1 MRGVNMLVEKPD
13 KEYSAKRTFEF
24 LNVNY
29 ELLFWLENIIE
40 ENNCKIE
47 RKEWKSK
54 YNNYVIYE
62 YEPFCPEGFTIN
74 VLISSN
80 DFEYINFVRYLY
92 DSKVNI
98 INRLERCII

>member
-1 MRGVNMLVEKPD
+1 MLVEKFD
-13 KEYSAKRTFEF
+13 REYSAKKTFEF
-24 LNVNY
+24 LDVNNN
-29 ELLFWLENIIE
+29 LLIWLENIIC

-74 VLISSN
+74 VLISSTA
-80 DFEYINFVRYLY
+80 FEYINFVRYLY
-92 DSKVNI
+92 DLKI
-98 INRLERCII
+98 KMINHLERCII

>member
-1 MRGVNMLVEKPD
+1 MLLEKHD
-13 KEYSAKRTFEF
+13 REYSAKRTFEF
-24 LNVNY
+24 LNVNND
-29 ELLFWLENIIE
+29 LLKWLENIVI

-74 VLISSN
+74 VLISSYE
-80 DFEYINFVRYLY
+80 FEYINFVRYLY
-92 DSKVNI
+92 DLKI
-98 INRLERCII
+98 KMINHLERCIV

>member
-1 MRGVNMLVEKPD
+1 MLVEKHD
-13 KEYSAKRTFEF
+13 REYSAKKTFEF
-24 LNVNY
+24 LNVNH
-29 ELLFWLENIIE
+29 ELLIWLENIVN

-74 VLISSN
+74 VLISSYA
-80 DFEYINFVRYLY
+80 FEYINFVRYLY
-92 DSKVNI
+92 DLKI
-98 INRLERCII
+98 RMINHLERCIV

>member
-1 MRGVNMLVEKPD
+1 MLVEKYD
-13 KEYSAKRTFEF
+13 REYSAKKTFEF
-24 LNVNY
+24 LDVNHN
-29 ELLFWLENIIE
+29 LLLWLENIVN

-74 VLISSN
+74 VLISSFS
-80 DFEYINFVRYLY
+80 FEYINFVRYLY
-92 DSKVNI
+92 DLKI
-98 INRLERCII
+98 KMINHRERCIV

>member
-1 MRGVNMLVEKPD
+1 MLVEKYD
-13 KEYSAKRTFEF
+13 REYSAKKTFEF
-24 LNVNY
+24 LDVNHN
-29 ELLFWLENIIE
+29 LLLWLENIVN

-74 VLISSN
+74 VLISSFS
-80 DFEYINFVRYLY
+80 FEYINFVRYLY
-92 DSKVNI
+92 DLKI
-98 INRLERCII
+98 KMINHLERCIV